1 MNVTKNGTPPES
13 AALTAPECLG
23 LLKRKADELKEAG
36 EDRFPRRSDFSEREV
51 AAIKAFFGPWP
62 RAIEAAGIK
71 DPPAVTS
78 KDRNRE
84 RRIRAKR
91 RRREE
96 AKLREKEPS
105 HPEATAAS
113 PVTQK
118 EINTNTYQQGEEK

>member
-1 MNVTKNGTPPES
+1 MNDMKNANSPDVGP
-13 AALTAPECLG
+13 LTAPECLG
-23 LLKRKADELKEAG
+23 LLKRTSDELKESG
-36 EDRFPRRSDFSEREV
+36 EDRFPKRCDFSEREV

-62 RAIEAAGIK
+62 RALEAAGIK
-71 DPPAVTS
+71 DPPAVSS

>member
-1 MNVTKNGTPPES
+1 MNDIKLGTPHDA
-13 AALTAPECLG
+13 AALTASECLC

-62 RAIEAAGIK
+62 RALEAAGIK

-96 AKLREKEPS
+96 AKLRERGLPI
-105 HPEATAAS
+105 PEADAAS
-113 PVTQK
+113 PGTQK
-118 EINTNTYQQGEEK
+118 TINTNPYQQGEEK